1 MTPEEFWSHVA
12 GLGGVA
18 DDASVEALVE
28 RLTAEEAEA
37 FAERVESLVEELLRA
52 CDVPSS
58 HTGDTA
64 EWLAAA
70 VVAAGRETYEAT
82 LAAGAPLDP
91 DRWAWDEAEALLV
104 VAPVEGEDEAFD
116 LAGEPAVTFQWL
128 HLTSPEDVETAY
140 DENVAEVTGALG
152 IGPDPAFGPVPASDP
167 AFDRALARHQ
177 EWPAGSPRLHL
188 AVLEGFEEP
197 TPTLWPSV
205 EEPEHVVLVVP
216 PAMLL
221 EAINR
226 VEVYDWLLTGLEGLA
241 RELSGGAA
249 AEA

>member
-1 MTPEEFWSHVA
+1 MTPEEFWAHVDS
-12 GLGGVA
+12 LGGVA
-18 DDASVEALVE
+18 DDGTVEDLVE
-28 RLTAEEAEA
+28 RLSTAEAEA
-37 FAERVESLVEELLRA
+37 FAERVEVLVEELLRA
-52 CDVPSS
+52 CDVPGT

-70 VVAAGRETYEAT
+70 VIAAGRETYEAT
-82 LAAGAPLDP
+82 LAAGEPLDP
-91 DRWAWDEAEALLV
+91 ERWAWDEAEALLV
-104 VAPVEGEDEAFD
+104 VAPVEGEDEAFG
-116 LAGEPAVTFQWL
+116 LPATPPVTFQWL
-128 HLTSPEDVETAY
+128 HLTSPDDVETAY

-177 EWPAGSPRLHL
+177 DWPTAAPQLHL
-188 AVLEGFEEP
+188 AVMEGFDEP
-197 TPTLWPSV
+197 TPTLWPNV

-216 PAMLL
+216 PPMLL

-241 RELSGGAA
+241 RELAGGAPA
-249 AEA
+249 DA